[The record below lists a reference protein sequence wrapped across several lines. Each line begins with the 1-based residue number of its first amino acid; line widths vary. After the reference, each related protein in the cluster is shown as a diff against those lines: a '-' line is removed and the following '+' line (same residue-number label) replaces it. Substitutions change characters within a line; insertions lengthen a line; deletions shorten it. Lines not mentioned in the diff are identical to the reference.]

1 MARRASVR
9 AEPANARKRNLA
21 SCHRPGYHRSMQAR
35 LAFRLLLG
43 NDIALGPGKVQL
55 LEAIRETGS
64 ISAAGRSMDMS
75 YKRAWHLVDTMNR
88 CFASPLVTASKG
100 GARGGGATLTPL
112 AKEVIALYHH
122 LEARA
127 RKATESDLVKLSR
140 HLNQPD

>member
-1 MARRASVR
+1 
-9 AEPANARKRNLA
+9 
-21 SCHRPGYHRSMQAR
+21 MQPR
-35 LAFRLLLG
+35 LTFRLILG
-43 NDIALGPGKVQL
+43 NDVALGPGKVHL

-88 CFASPLVTASKG
+88 CFASPLVTTSKG

-112 AKEVIALYHH
+112 AEEVIILYHH

-127 RKATESDLVKLSR
+127 RKATENDLVKLSR
-140 HLNQPD
+140 HLKQPD

>member
-1 MARRASVR
+1 
-9 AEPANARKRNLA
+9 
-21 SCHRPGYHRSMQAR
+21 MQAR
-35 LAFRLLLG
+35 LTFRLLLG

-88 CFASPLVTASKG
+88 CFASPLVEASKG

-112 AKEVIALYHH
+112 AEEVIALYHH